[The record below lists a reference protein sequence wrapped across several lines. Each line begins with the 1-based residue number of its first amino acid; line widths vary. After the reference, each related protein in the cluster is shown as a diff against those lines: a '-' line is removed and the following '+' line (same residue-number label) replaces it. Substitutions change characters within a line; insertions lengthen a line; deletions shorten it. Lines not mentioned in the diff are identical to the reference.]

1 MVDSATTLHLRTL
14 PELLIVNSDRNI
26 SLSLFQTKNL
36 SCFLGLSQVFL
47 LLQFRK
53 ITKSLL
59 KENLENVT

>member
-1 MVDSATTLHLRTL
+1 MTVDSATTLHLRTL
-14 PELLIVNSDRNI
+14 PEILIVNSDRNI
-26 SLSLFQTKNL
+26 SLSLFQTKN
-36 SCFLGLSQVFL
+36 L